1 MLECI
6 IKLYIK
12 TSKQKKLKSVQT
24 VASETCTNYVT
35 TSKSRQKAVTVD
47 FCKLMGEWWM
57 AENKV
62 DTSLFDTNYI
72 MAMVVLSKLMRWRN
86 HKTRVLDLHEKTTTT
101 ILYTLTG

>member
-1 MLECI
+1 M
-6 IKLYIK
+6 
-12 TSKQKKLKSVQT
+12 QT
-24 VASETCTNYVT
+24 IANETCTNYVT

-47 FCKLMGEWWM
+47 FCKLMGEWGM

-72 MAMVVLSKLMRWRN
+72 KAMVLLSKMMRWWN
-86 HKTRVLDLHEKTTTT
+86 HKTRVLGLHEKTTTT